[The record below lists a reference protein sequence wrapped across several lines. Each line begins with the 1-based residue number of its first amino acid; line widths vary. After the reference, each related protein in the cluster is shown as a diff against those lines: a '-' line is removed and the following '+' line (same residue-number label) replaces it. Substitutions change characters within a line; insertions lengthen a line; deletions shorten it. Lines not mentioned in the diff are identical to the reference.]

1 MGRKTGRKLSL
12 RKETLRNLAGDQL
25 RGVAGGALK
34 RTAACD
40 SGTCE
45 TTGTCP
51 TEHNCVTIGCLTTFC
66 PPTDACPML

>member
-1 MGRKTGRKLSL
+1 MGRKTDRKLAL

-25 RGVAGGALK
+25 GGVAGGILR

-45 TTGTCP
+45 TTNTCP
-51 TEHNCVTIGCLTTFC
+51 TEKMCASLGCETNFC
-66 PPTDACPML
+66 PPTDGCPKL